1 MKKIHV
7 ISFIAILLSTS
18 LFVVSC
24 KKDEEA
30 PADEHTHSATAT
42 ITITN
47 PVEGTTY
54 EAGDVVPVDVSISGS
69 AELHGYQVLLINTT
83 ADDTLINAEVHDHAT
98 TYTYTNT
105 WTNDVSAH
113 SDMICK
119 VKAIV
124 DHDGNATEKS
134 VAFHCHPM

>member
-1 MKKIHV
+1 MKNIFSITGLALI
-7 ISFIAILLSTS
+7 ISISSII
-18 LFVVSC
+18 VSC

-30 PADEHTHSATAT
+30 PADEHTHAATAT

-47 PVEGTTY
+47 PVEGATY

-105 WTNDVSAH
+105 WTNDVTAH

-119 VKAIV
+119 VKAYI
-124 DHDGNATEKS
+124 DHDGNTTEKS